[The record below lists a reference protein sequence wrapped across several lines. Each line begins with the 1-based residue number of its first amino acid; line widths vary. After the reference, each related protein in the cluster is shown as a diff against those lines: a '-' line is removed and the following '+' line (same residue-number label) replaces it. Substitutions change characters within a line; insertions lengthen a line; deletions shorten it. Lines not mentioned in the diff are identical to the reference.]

1 MDYFCDQ
8 VQQKDVGRRMQIG
21 QEFLEYL
28 NEPNVST
35 DLEQDQQRLDKVIDE
50 ITGWV
55 NSSNYKVRLNV
66 HNSVLSRG
74 KYIGCDPSSCC
85 MFFSPPCFS
94 WISVG
99 NKFRMSKSKHS
110 CGV

>member
-8 VQQKDVGRRMQIG
+8 VQQKDVGRRMHIG

-28 NEPNVST
+28 NEPNIST

-55 NSSNYKVRLNV
+55 NSSNYKVRLIV
-66 HNSVLSRG
+66 CNSVSSRR
-74 KYIGCDPSSCC
+74 KYVRCFLIFALC
-85 MFFSPPCFS
+85 FFGIIP
-94 WISVG
+94 
-99 NKFRMSKSKHS
+99 
-110 CGV
+110 